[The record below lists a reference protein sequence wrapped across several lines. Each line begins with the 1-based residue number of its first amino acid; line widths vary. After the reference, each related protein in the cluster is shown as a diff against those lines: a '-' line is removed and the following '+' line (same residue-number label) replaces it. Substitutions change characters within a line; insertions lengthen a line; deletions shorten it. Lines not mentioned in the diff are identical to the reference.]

1 MLKAFT
7 EAKDVCL
14 EEMSDV
20 TALAVSMPW
29 IAAELAETRAL
40 MGADIWPYGFQENL
54 RELETMC
61 RWSKEQGLAARAMDP
76 AELFHPATLDRAR
89 I

>member
-1 MLKAFT
+1 
-7 EAKDVCL
+7 
-14 EEMSDV
+14 V

-29 IAAELAETRAL
+29 IAAELAETRGL
-40 MGADIWPYGFQENL
+40 MGDDIWPYGFKENYK
-54 RELETMC
+54 ELETMC
-61 RWSKEQGLAARAMDP
+61 RWSLSQGISGGQMDP

>member
-1 MLKAFT
+1 
-7 EAKDVCL
+7 
-14 EEMSDV
+14 MSDV

-29 IAAELAETRAL
+29 IAAEMEETRNL
-40 MGADIWPYGFQENL
+40 MGDDIWPYGFRENFK
-54 RELETMC
+54 ELETMC
-61 RWSKEQGLAARAMDP
+61 RWSVAQGIAARMMEP